1 MPLRLEP
8 GQIWT
13 TTPQPRNRNGRVVD
27 KVPMAIPV
35 VVVSPGSGIR
45 CLDNMI
51 KVVPIS
57 CDTDYYL
64 KGDSLKLVKNS
75 PLGYPILLEVFNGRL
90 MLAGNLVEFRGYI
103 CPSDRKRLCRMH
115 QQYLN
120 ECVKEPDPEY
130 LVWKKN
136 EILLAGYLGYAVD
149 RIRVKE
155 KTEIDLFSY
164 RKAADDRGLMLSEIE
179 AHILMKTEA
188 FSMAIV
194 QKRDK
199 VFLRNVSAK
208 ISQNALYI
216 DGHQIKLK
224 KKSSGV
230 CDVPIG
236 YVDQIAPT
244 IDVYTIINDEAY
256 LFGIRFCKKGI

>member
-1 MPLRLEP
+1 
-8 GQIWT
+8 
-13 TTPQPRNRNGRVVD
+13 
-27 KVPMAIPV
+27 
-35 VVVSPGSGIR
+35 
-45 CLDNMI
+45 
-51 KVVPIS
+51 
-57 CDTDYYL
+57 
-64 KGDSLKLVKNS
+64 
-75 PLGYPILLEVFNGRL
+75 
-90 MLAGNLVEFRGYI
+90 
-103 CPSDRKRLCRMH
+103 MH